1 MAETPPS
8 GQSAT
13 TSARCSYH
21 PKREAMPDSDS
32 EDGYAHDELGEYRMP
47 WVGPLLLCS
56 DCVQHFQ
63 DEPFDYEEWK

>member
-1 MAETPPS
+1 
-8 GQSAT
+8 
-13 TSARCSYH
+13 
-21 PKREAMPDSDS
+21 MPDSDS